1 MTGVQTCALPIYT
14 HGDGIVDL
22 VFDGTDFHEFPVAR
36 VVSRATHGTGCTF
49 SAAVAAHLAL
59 GHDVLEAVRRAQAYV
74 GEAIRRA
81 PGLGAGHGPLGHL

>member
-1 MTGVQTCALPIYT
+1 
-14 HGDGIVDL
+14 VDL
-22 VFDGTDFHEFPVAR
+22 VFDGTDIHEFPVPR
-36 VVSRATHGTGCTF
+36 VASRATHGTGCTF

-59 GHDVLEAVRRAQAYV
+59 GHDVFEAVRRAQAYV